1 MPATKEQIGITW
13 LVIAWII
20 VTIVQSSVSI
30 DANLKVKKWENP
42 AGGETEVPPQVFI
55 ASNVINGLA
64 IAAAI
69 GVPIGILVLNSKILN
84 NVRNPALEAGSLSGQ
99 SLTSWM

>member
-13 LVIAWII
+13 LVIAWIV
-20 VTIVQSSVSI
+20 VTLVQSSVSI
-30 DANLKVKKWENP
+30 DANLKAKKWANP
-42 AGGETEVPPQVFI
+42 VGGETEVPPQVFI

-69 GVPIGILVLNSKILN
+69 AVPAGLFYLNYKSSSGT
-84 NVRNPALEAGSLSGQ
+84 PAIAAGSVLSGQ